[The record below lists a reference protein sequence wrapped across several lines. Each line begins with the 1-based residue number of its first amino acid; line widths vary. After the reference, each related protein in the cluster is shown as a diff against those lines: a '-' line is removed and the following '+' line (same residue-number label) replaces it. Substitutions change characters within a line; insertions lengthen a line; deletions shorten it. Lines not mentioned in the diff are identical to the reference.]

1 MTEFYGMPD
10 GLADALQET
19 EYVLRMAVPGYLPG
33 VHRGALPGTSG
44 RFMGYTTLLHRMDL
58 RNIDPVATRRA
69 LSPVPLV
76 RLHRSTVA
84 VTVVALVDLSASM
97 GFTGRVARM
106 QEVARLCTCLAYSA
120 YRLGDR
126 FMLVG
131 YGEDVRLYIPPGRSA
146 HGPLE
151 VGRTLWCWIPKDRH
165 GGGLKKA
172 LHLLPAS
179 PCLVFWISDFY
190 IPETLFHHG
199 LAYVR
204 RHDAVTV
211 VLRDTF
217 ETEGPQR
224 SGWTTFSDPETGQR
238 RSLWL
243 RPSLRD
249 RWRAAVHRWDEDIRR
264 ACRRWDVDVLFV
276 RDRLDVGQLV
286 HFFLERRWLGSS
298 SYSYSP
304 RHR

>member
-1 MTEFYGMPD
+1 MLDELTD
-10 GLADALQET
+10 VLQEV
-19 EYVLRMAVPGYLPG
+19 EYVLRMSVPGHLPG

-44 RFMGYTTLLHRMDL
+44 RFLGYTTLLHRMDL
-58 RNIDPVATRRA
+58 KHIDPVVTRRA

-97 GFTGRVARM
+97 GFRGRVARM
-106 QEVARLCTCLAYSA
+106 GEVARLCACLAYSA

-131 YGEDVRLYIPPGRSA
+131 YGEDVRLYMPPGRSP

-151 VGRTLWCWIPKDRH
+151 VGQTLGRWTPEDRH
-165 GGGLKKA
+165 VGGLKKA
-172 LHLLPAS
+172 LHLLPAN

-190 IPETLFHHG
+190 MPEALLHHG
-199 LAYVR
+199 LACVR
-204 RHDAVTV
+204 RHDAIAV

-217 ETEGPQR
+217 ETEGPAH
-224 SGWTTFSDPETGQR
+224 SGWTTLSDPETGLR

-243 RPSLRD
+243 RPGLRD
-249 RWRAAVHRWDEDIRR
+249 RWRAAVQRWDEAIRR

-276 RDRLDVGQLV
+276 RDRLEVGQLV
-286 HFFLERRWLGSS
+286 RFFLERRWLAWSSCSS
-298 SYSYSP
+298 SLRP
-304 RHR
+304 R